1 MAEKKSLSTITG
13 TVVRGAGRG
22 KKLGFPT
29 ANLALPESVARPETG
44 VYAAWAKLAKTNKL
58 FPAAVHVGP
67 APTFERA
74 ANLIEVHL
82 LNFPDQDLYDTKITV
97 SFMQKIRNVQ
107 SFATTEALI
116 IAITEDCAAVLH
128 LLNTAT
134 QKN

>member
-1 MAEKKSLSTITG
+1 MTKKKSLSTITG

-29 ANLALPESVARPETG
+29 ANLALDDNLTRPETG
-44 VYAAWAKLAKTNKL
+44 VYAAWAKLANTNEL

-82 LNFPDQDLYDTKITV
+82 LNFPDRDLYDSKITV
-97 SFMQKIRNVQ
+97 TFIQKIREVQ
-107 SFATTEALI
+107 HFTTSDALI
-116 IAITEDCAAVLH
+116 AAIATDCIAALNIF
-128 LLNTAT
+128 NTAT
-134 QKN
+134 QT